1 VGSGLRACY
10 HCRHYLVSDPTER
23 RNLTYQLD
31 EAEYAEWKKLYERWP
46 GYGYEGKFLEQYLT
60 TKLIPHRRGGVL
72 LDVAARSSPY
82 WILCREQFGM
92 ETYRQDLCYRT
103 EDLTDHEFNGY
114 ASDIPL
120 PDDSVDAITLHCSFE
135 HFEGD
140 GDSEAVAEF
149 QRLLKPGG
157 QACIIPLYFTTPPE
171 PHQEEPVRFYTL
183 ETLIERVINITT
195 MEWKIVQTPR
205 KPALIFSNS

>member
-1 VGSGLRACY
+1 MDHRTIFSI
-10 HCRHYLVSDPTER
+10 DNTE
-23 RNLTYQLD
+23 Y
-31 EAEYAEWKKLYERWP
+31 EAWKMLYERWP

-60 TKLIPHRRGGVL
+60 TKLIPHPRGGVL

-92 ETYRQDLCYRT
+92 DTYRQDLCYK
-103 EDLTDHEFNGY
+103 DADDHTFGGY
-114 ASDIPL
+114 ASSIPL
-120 PDDSVDAITLHCSFE
+120 PDDSVDTITLHCSFE

-149 QRLLKPGG
+149 ERLLKPGG
-157 QACIIPLYFTTPPE
+157 QACIIPLYLMN
-171 PHQEEPVRFYTL
+171 PHQEEPVRFYTMD
-183 ETLIERVINITT
+183 TLIERVCNITT
-195 MEWKIVQTPR
+195 MEWKIVDTPR